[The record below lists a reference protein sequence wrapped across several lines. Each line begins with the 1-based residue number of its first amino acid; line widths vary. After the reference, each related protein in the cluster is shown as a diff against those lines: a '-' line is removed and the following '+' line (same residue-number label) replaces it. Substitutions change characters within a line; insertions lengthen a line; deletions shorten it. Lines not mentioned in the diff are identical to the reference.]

1 MKRVRLWSFGGLFL
15 LLCIL
20 EPGTSALMAQ
30 SAFGSKPVTAIGED
44 PSRMDL
50 FAGYSFLAP
59 HGNIQGNSYSRVP
72 AGAVGSGAYYFNK
85 FLGGEV
91 GADFHPD
98 GSGDGFTT
106 LAVGPIVRYP
116 KDRLTPFAHFLVG
129 GARIGGPNFS
139 TTVGGVPVNRVNPYT
154 WGPSLTVGGGLDYLL
169 PFFGNHLSWR
179 IFQADYQ
186 YMHASF
192 GSPNSNIEGGTA
204 NINAAQLSTGLV
216 YHVGGLQPSLPVTD
230 ACSATPAEVYAGELV
245 SITCNALNLD
255 AKKSSRI
262 VYSWSAT
269 RVKVRGAKPS
279 TNVNTANLDPGTYT
293 VTNHVTEG
301 EKAGQ
306 SADGNATFTVKPFQP
321 PTVACTANPLTVE
334 PGGSATIT
342 AQGVSPQNRPLTF
355 SYSASSG
362 QIHGIA
368 NTATLNTATL
378 TTAGVAPGIITVSCN
393 VADDKG
399 QDVSANTSV
408 TIHEPTPPPAP
419 KTEALCVMNFD
430 RDALHPARVDNA
442 GKVCLDIVA
451 LNLER
456 DADAK
461 AVLVGSS
468 ASTEKD
474 GVRLAAQRAVNATA
488 YLVKRKGIDPS
499 RLDIRVGHT
508 GSRSVQNY
516 LVPSGASFDTDEPGT
531 VEVDTATVRAQ
542 REAYVPA
549 NSSPAH
555 ALQHHIQKKSVSSK

>member
-1 MKRVRLWSFGGLFL
+1 MRMKRVKLWSLGGSFL
-15 LLCIL
+15 MLCIL
-20 EPGTSALMAQ
+20 GPGTSALMAQ
-30 SAFGSKPVTAIGED
+30 SAFRSKTATAIGED

-59 HGNIQGNSYSRVP
+59 HGNIQGNSYSKVP

-91 GADFHPD
+91 GGDFHPD

-139 TTVGGVPVNRVNPYT
+139 TVVGGVSVNKVNPYT

-192 GSPNSNIEGGTA
+192 GSANGGIEGGTA

-216 YHVGGLQPSLPVTD
+216 YHVGGMEPPSPVTNT
-230 ACSATPAEVYAGELV
+230 CSATPTEVYAGEPV

-255 AKKSSRI
+255 AKKSSKI

-269 RVKVRGAKPS
+269 GVTVHGAKPS

-362 QIHGIA
+362 QIQGA
-368 NTATLNTATL
+368 TNVATLN
-378 TTAGVAPGIITVSCN
+378 TAGVAPGIITVSCN

-399 QDVSANTSV
+399 QNVSAITSV
-408 TIHEPTPPPAP
+408 TVQELPPPPAP
-419 KTEALCVMNFD
+419 KTEALCVMSFD
-430 RDALHPARVDNA
+430 RDVLHPARVDNA
-442 GKVCLDIVA
+442 AEVCLDIVA
-451 LNLER
+451 QNLER

-468 ASTEKD
+468 ASTEKE
-474 GVRLAAQRAVNATA
+474 GVRLAAQRVVNAAA
-488 YLVKRKGIDPS
+488 YLVKGKGIDPS

-508 GSRSVQNY
+508 GGRSVQSY
-516 LVPSGASFDTDEPGT
+516 LVPLGASFDTDEPGT
-531 VEVDTATVRAQ
+531 VEVDTATVHAQ
-542 REAYVPA
+542 REAYASA
-549 NSSPAH
+549 NSAPAH
-555 ALQHHIQKKSVSSK
+555 TQKQNTTKKAASSK